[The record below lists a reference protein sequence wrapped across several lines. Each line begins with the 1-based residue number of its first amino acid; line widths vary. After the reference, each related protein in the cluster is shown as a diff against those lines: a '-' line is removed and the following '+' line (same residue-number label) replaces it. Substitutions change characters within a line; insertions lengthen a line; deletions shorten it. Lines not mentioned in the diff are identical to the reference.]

1 MIVLDASAI
10 LDLLLRTAGGDQV
23 FARISRAS
31 ETLHAPEVVDLE
43 VAQAL
48 RRHQAARQ
56 LSSRRADEALED
68 FLALDVA
75 RYAHRDFLPRIWQ
88 LRSVLS
94 AYDAAYVALAEVLGA
109 TLVTSDQK
117 LGRTKGH
124 TARIE
129 CVR

>member
-10 LDLLLRTAGGDQV
+10 LDLLLRTPNGDEV
-23 FARISRAS
+23 LARVSRET

-48 RRHQAARQ
+48 RRHQAVRQ
-56 LSSRRADEALED
+56 LSSSRANEAMED

-75 RYAHRDFLPRIWQ
+75 RYAHRDLLPRIWQ
-88 LRSVLS
+88 LKSSLS
-94 AYDAAYVALAEVLGA
+94 AYDAAYVALAEVLRA
-109 TLVTSDQK
+109 PLLTTDQR
-117 LGRTKGH
+117 LARTGGH
-124 TARIE
+124 SARIE

>member
-1 MIVLDASAI
+1 MMVLDASAI
-10 LDLLLRTAGGDQV
+10 LDLLLRTSSGDRV
-23 FARISRAS
+23 LSRVSSAS

-48 RRHQAARQ
+48 RRLQAARQ
-56 LSSRRADEALED
+56 LTPRRADEALED

-75 RYAHRDFLPRIWQ
+75 RYAHRELLPRIWQ
-88 LRSVLS
+88 LRSALS

-109 TLVTSDQK
+109 PLLTTDQR
-117 LGRTKGH
+117 LARAKGH
-124 TARIE
+124 AAHVE

>member
-10 LDLLLRTAGGDQV
+10 LDLLLRTPSGDGV
-23 FARISRAS
+23 LARVSRAT

-56 LSSRRADEALED
+56 LTSNRADEALED
-68 FLALDVA
+68 FLALGVA
-75 RYAHRDFLPRIWQ
+75 RYPHRDLLPRIWQ
-88 LRSVLS
+88 LRSSLS
-94 AYDAAYVALAEVLGA
+94 AYDAAYVALAEVLSA
-109 TLVTSDQK
+109 TVLTTDQRLV
-117 LGRTKGH
+117 RTKGH
-124 TARIE
+124 AARIE